1 MDPSIVLRVV
11 FLILS
16 IGIVVGGVGGIGF
29 LLGRLLTPSAPPPVF
44 PPDYDRRLRLLE
56 QELGWTQ
63 AEIERLRDERDA
75 LRRLNPGD
83 ASEPPLTRDAA

>member
-11 FLILS
+11 FLVLS
-16 IGIVVGGVGGIGF
+16 IGIVVGGVGSIGF
-29 LLGRLLTPSAPPPVF
+29 LLGRFLSPSTPPPAF

-56 QELGWTQ
+56 EELGLTQ
-63 AEIERLRDERDA
+63 AEVELLRQERDE

-83 ASEPPLTRDAA
+83 ASEPPRTRDAA